1 LEGGE
6 LAAAREAR
14 RVFVAG
20 GRARGFRTVPVPD
33 VPPEFLERDGVPGP
47 VRETACGQR
56 EFLAAQA
63 PAVLAMGR
71 ADAGEGRRLVV
82 NAHLDTVGPH
92 VPPRLTGDPERPPTH
107 CVLHGRGAVDAKGP
121 AVAAL
126 AGVSAAFA
134 AHPWLAGV
142 VEAQVHGVFG
152 EEGGAMGT
160 YGTRWLV
167 ERGFAGRLTLF
178 AEPTGGRVLDAC
190 TATMTP
196 RVTVRGEGS
205 TDDHPAGGH
214 NATIALGFLAEL
226 LARRLGPRVAALGG
240 TLCVAGLRTGTAH
253 NRVYGDGELLLNLG
267 YRDAAGAAALE
278 RALIEQ
284 LDAAR
289 YEFAAAHAGNPLTAR
304 LVADWDRVVRLD
316 WLKRGLPALA
326 NRDPAMEALL
336 AATGFPRHDGL
347 ADGTAFTCDA
357 VWAAA
362 PGRYVAVCGP
372 GRLDVN
378 GAHTPDEYV
387 AVADLA
393 AYAERI
399 AELVV
404 RFGRHVIEGD
414 EYASAEEATQ

>member
-1 LEGGE
+1 
-6 LAAAREAR
+6 
-14 RVFVAG
+14 
-20 GRARGFRTVPVPD
+20 
-33 VPPEFLERDGVPGP
+33 
-47 VRETACGQR
+47 
-56 EFLAAQA
+56 
-63 PAVLAMGR
+63 
-71 ADAGEGRRLVV
+71 
-82 NAHLDTVGPH
+82 
-92 VPPRLTGDPERPPTH
+92 
-107 CVLHGRGAVDAKGP
+107 
-121 AVAAL
+121 
-126 AGVSAAFA
+126 VSAAFA

-167 ERGFAGRLTLF
+167 ERGVAGRLTLF

-214 NATIALGFLAEL
+214 NATIALGFLADL

-240 TLCVAGLRTGTAH
+240 TLCVAGLCTGTAH

-278 RALIEQ
+278 QALTEQ
-284 LDAAR
+284 LGAAR
-289 YEFAAAHAGNPLTAR
+289 HEFAAAHAGNPLTAR

-316 WLKRGLPALA
+316 WLKRDLPALA

>member
-1 LEGGE
+1 
-6 LAAAREAR
+6 
-14 RVFVAG
+14 
-20 GRARGFRTVPVPD
+20 VPVPD